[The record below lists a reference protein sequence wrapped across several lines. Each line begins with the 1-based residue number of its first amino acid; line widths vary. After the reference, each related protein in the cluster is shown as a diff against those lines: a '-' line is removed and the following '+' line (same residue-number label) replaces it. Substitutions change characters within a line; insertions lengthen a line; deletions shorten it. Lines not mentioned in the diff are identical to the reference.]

1 MSTPFLKINDQLLE
15 CSYYSISGVLKSTT
29 SFKNLFNY
37 SISGVLFSISTFMCK
52 TPLFRVFFYI
62 FCRNMYCALSNAKNP
77 NKSSVGIFII
87 LFLCNIWYVFTLLQH
102 SLLVGHDYHQR
113 YQMLHFDLQLKI

>member
-1 MSTPFLKINDQLLE
+1 M
-15 CSYYSISGVLKSTT
+15 
-29 SFKNLFNY
+29 
-37 SISGVLFSISTFMCK
+37 
-52 TPLFRVFFYI
+52 FFVEICIVRYQTQ
-62 FCRNMYCALSNAKNP
+62 KNP